1 MSYPGSPDKDPKV
14 QQRILA
20 AFREA
25 VRLYREGHRE
35 ECQTVLHSIL
45 EVDPAFRPAQRL
57 ESAIIHGQAVDLA
70 SLLGDV
76 AEQATAQVDGLLAQ
90 ARQALTA
97 GEAGKAAELAQQV
110 LRELPGHK
118 EAKALLHEA
127 QQALKG
133 SEEVARQLQRVR
145 EALEAGLVEEAK
157 AFLRLVRQV
166 NPHHPELAELEARL
180 ATPTPHGLE
189 VEFETFTPNEAMGF
203 TSSEPTEEVAPPGE
217 EGEVPP
223 LEKPWEAAASP
234 ASGFSFEPSPE
245 ATGLRFGGEEA
256 PASPEDRVAALL
268 AEGQEAFDRGD
279 YDGAVQTW
287 TRIYLIEPHN
297 QEAERRIEQARR
309 RLDEI
314 NRLVEMR
321 FAEAYEA
328 FEQGDRERARALVQ
342 EVLALQPQHVD
353 ASDLLARLDT
363 PAAPPPLPTEVP
375 AVEEDLFR
383 DEFVPQEIS
392 GEVVPAEQLA
402 AVQPVARPTV
412 KAAPKRA
419 LPLPLPVLLGIGL
432 AVVALLVVGLVVGGR
447 IWSSGPSLEE
457 TLRQAEELA
466 QRGQLKDAINLLQ
479 ALSLEG
485 ADANAVQQRIL
496 EYQQR
501 LKARAPAAPA
511 LDLTPIRQALAEGK
525 YLAAARLWQAAN
537 AKVRGDPALA
547 ELMQQIRSYDPR
559 LPSLVHAWERANWE
573 AAAALLEE
581 MVAEHGSDAELV
593 QAWQAARYNRAV
605 ALLRAFEVAEA
616 AKVLETLHRETG
628 DPEVMRAWELAKSYL
643 ARPVDPRYK
652 IFVANL
658 AFRQLAP

>member
-25 VRLYREGHRE
+25 VRLYQEGHRE
-35 ECQTVLHSIL
+35 ECHTVLHSIL

-70 SLLGDV
+70 SLLGDL
-76 AEQATAQVDGLLAQ
+76 AEPATAQVDGLVAE
-90 ARQALTA
+90 ARQALSA
-97 GEAGKAAELAQQV
+97 GEAAKAAALAQQV

-133 SEEVARQLQRVR
+133 SEEVARQLQRAR
-145 EALEAGLVEEAK
+145 EALDAGLLEEAK
-157 AFLRLVRQV
+157 SFVRLVRQA
-166 NPHHPELAELEARL
+166 NPKHPELAELEARL
-180 ATPTPHGLE
+180 TMPTPQGLE
-189 VEFETFTPNEAMGF
+189 VEFETFTPSEETLGV
-203 TSSEPTEEVAPPGE
+203 TSPS
-217 EGEVPP
+217 EGEKAPP
-223 LEKPWEAAASP
+223 LEKPWEAAAAP
-234 ASGFSFEPSPE
+234 SGFAFEPSPE
-245 ATGLRFGGEEA
+245 APSFAYGGEEG
-256 PASPEDRVAALL
+256 PTRPEDRVAALL

-287 TRIYLIEPHN
+287 TRIYLLEPHN

-314 NRLVEMR
+314 NRLVEMK

-353 ASDLLARLDT
+353 ANDLLARLET

-375 AVEEDLFR
+375 AIEEDLFR

-392 GEVVPAEQLA
+392 GEAVPAEQPA
-402 AVQPVARPTV
+402 AAQPATRPKV
-412 KAAPKRA
+412 KAAPKRS

-432 AVVALLVVGLVVGGR
+432 AVVALVVVGLVAGGR
-447 IWSSGPSLEE
+447 IFSTGPVLEE

-479 ALSLEG
+479 ALTLEG
-485 ADANAVQQRIL
+485 AEANTVQQRIL
-496 EYQQR
+496 EYQKR
-501 LKARAPAAPA
+501 LKGQAPAVPTS
-511 LDLTPIRQALAEGK
+511 DLTPIRQALAEGK
-525 YLAAARLWQAAN
+525 YLAAARLWHAAN
-537 AKVRGDPALA
+537 AKASGDPALA
-547 ELMQQIRSYDPR
+547 ELMQQIKSYDPR
-559 LPSLVHAWERANWE
+559 LPSLVQAWERANWE
-573 AAAALLEE
+573 AAAGLLEE
-581 MVAEHGSDAELV
+581 MVAEHGSDGELV
-593 QAWQAARYNRAV
+593 QAWQAARYNRSV

-616 AKVLETLHRETG
+616 AKVLEGLHRETA
-628 DPEVMRAWELAKSYL
+628 DPEVARAWELAKSYL